1 MAWSSKS
8 EATRL
13 YGTNVDNVENSD
25 EGSFSTETAV
35 SEQGSRQKLEDKLQF
50 HKKKRQYISNNNIT
64 IKRSNK
70 LLHALYLPTII
81 NLNPSSIYNKVDE
94 FHTLVEEEEAD
105 IIFMSESWERENKTL
120 NEIINLPDHVV
131 ISNVNQRRGVGGRP
145 ALIINSK
152 KFVIQNLT
160 QSVIKVPWG
169 VEIVWALITPK
180 YVQSDSKIQK
190 IVLAAIY
197 SKPNSKKKTAT
208 LDHISDVFN
217 EMSVK
222 YQKGLHFIISGD
234 TNELKLDSILQLS
247 SQMKQVVSDFTRM
260 NPPRI
265 LDPII
270 TTLSQYY
277 QKPLVLPPLDPDPDK
292 DGKPSDHKIV
302 KMKPINT
309 IDNISARNIGQVTF
323 RPTPKSGLDKLM
335 KWEEEQK

>member
-131 ISNVNQRRGVGGRP
+131 ISNLNQRRGVGGRP

-160 QSVIKVPWG
+160 QSVI
-169 VEIVWALITPK
+169 
-180 YVQSDSKIQK
+180 
-190 IVLAAIY
+190 
-197 SKPNSKKKTAT
+197 
-208 LDHISDVFN
+208 
-217 EMSVK
+217 
-222 YQKGLHFIISGD
+222 
-234 TNELKLDSILQLS
+234 
-247 SQMKQVVSDFTRM
+247 
-260 NPPRI
+260 
-265 LDPII
+265 
-270 TTLSQYY
+270 
-277 QKPLVLPPLDPDPDK
+277 
-292 DGKPSDHKIV
+292 
-302 KMKPINT
+302 
-309 IDNISARNIGQVTF
+309 
-323 RPTPKSGLDKLM
+323 
-335 KWEEEQK
+335 